1 MLKFIVGFLDP
12 HFLSQLD
19 SGLGGVLLDL
29 PLQLRYKVQGT
40 ERVRLSLSLFFS
52 SALI

>member
-1 MLKFIVGFLDP
+1 MLKFNVGFLDP

-29 PLQLRYKVQGT
+29 PLQLRYKVQGP
-40 ERVRLSLSLFFS
+40 ERVRLSLSLFLS